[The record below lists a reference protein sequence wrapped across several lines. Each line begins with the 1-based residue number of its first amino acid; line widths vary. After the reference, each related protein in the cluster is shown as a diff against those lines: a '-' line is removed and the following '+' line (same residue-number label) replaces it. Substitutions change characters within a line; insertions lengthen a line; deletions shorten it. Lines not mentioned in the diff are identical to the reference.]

1 MNIFVTSLCPIESA
15 RNLDDRRVVKM
26 TLESAQLLSTYLGG
40 NPYKITHARHPCTL
54 WVSDHTS
61 HAVWLYRHFLALSEE
76 YTYRFDKTH
85 RSYQSCALIFHKHFW
100 GSPQTRTPLHFMV
113 CPPSMAMLPFEAT
126 HAYIQIMRAKWLK
139 SPGRFTRR
147 PPPHFYP
154 SASPPILLKQE
165 DFNEPSPR
173 LQPSPSQD

>member
-26 TLESAQLLSTYLGG
+26 LLESAQLLSTSLGG
-40 NPYKITHARHPCTL
+40 NPYKITHRRHPCTL

-61 HAVWLYRHFLALSEE
+61 HAVWLYRHFIALSEE
-76 YTYRFDKTH
+76 YTYRFSKTH
-85 RSYQSCALIFHKHFW
+85 RSYDACKHIFHAQW
-100 GSPQTRTPLHFMV
+100 GLKLPPYPLHFMV
-113 CPPSMAMLPFEAT
+113 CPPSAPMLPLMAT
-126 HAYIQIMRAKWLK
+126 RAYIQIMQAKWLK

-147 PPPHFYP
+147 PPPPFYP
-154 SASPPILLKQE
+154 PTSTPILLKQE
-165 DFNEPSPR
+165 DSNEPSPR